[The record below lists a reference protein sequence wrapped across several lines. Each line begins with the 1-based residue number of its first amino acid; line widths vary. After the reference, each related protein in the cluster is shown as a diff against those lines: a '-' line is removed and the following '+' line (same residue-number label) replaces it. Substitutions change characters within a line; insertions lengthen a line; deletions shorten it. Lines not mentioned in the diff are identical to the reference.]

1 MPNPTGNSTA
11 RIVSIETVFDPQIGE
26 QQIENWE
33 GEEEALISIA
43 RNQIIPSGGKCRV
56 RQANGPIYGM
66 SVSYGEVQSG
76 GTTET
81 PIDRWERVTEYIQ
94 EDLRN
99 NPHII
104 TAAGTAAT
112 LNKWVQDI
120 KAALKSNQTLT
131 QFYTTEADPSPVI
144 ADEQEIIYQ
153 LYSRGTEAHEIKR
166 FVLRLRRT
174 ISVNF
179 VNRSVANAV
188 ETIYTTA
195 ALIANFGVPPE
206 VANTLPATPAG
217 APVNTAWS
225 WKQRQDNSVFLPGL
239 NKIEES
245 KDWVYAAWSTL
256 LYTLQIS

>member
-1 MPNPTGNSTA
+1 MPLAIGNSTA
-11 RIVSIETVFDPQIGE
+11 RVVSIETVFDPNTGE

-33 GEEEALISIA
+33 GSEEALISLA
-43 RNQIIPSGGKCRV
+43 RNTVIPSGGKCRI
-56 RQANGPIYGM
+56 RQSNGPIYTMG
-66 SVSYGEVQSG
+66 VSYGEVQSG

-99 NPHII
+99 NPNII
-104 TAAGTAAT
+104 AAAGTAAT
-112 LNKWVQDI
+112 LNKWVQDV
-120 KAALKSNQTLT
+120 KAALKSNLTLH
-131 QFYTTEADPSPVI
+131 QFYATEEDPTPTVADQQI
-144 ADEQEIIYQ
+144 MIYE

-179 VNRSVANAV
+179 ANRSIANAL
-188 ETIYTTA
+188 ERIYTTST
-195 ALIANFGVPPE
+195 LISEFGIPPE
-206 VANTLPATPAG
+206 VSGTLPADPASSP
-217 APVNTAWS
+217 ANTAWS

-245 KDWVYAAWSTL
+245 KDWVFAAWSTL
-256 LYTLQIS
+256 LYNLV